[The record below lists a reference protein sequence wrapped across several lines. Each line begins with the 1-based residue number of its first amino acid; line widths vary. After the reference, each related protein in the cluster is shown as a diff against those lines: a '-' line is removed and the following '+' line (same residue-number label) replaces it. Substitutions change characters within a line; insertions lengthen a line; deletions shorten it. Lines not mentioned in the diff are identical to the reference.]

1 MFLLVSKLPTDL
13 QDVMHILPFW
23 FNYLYRFFLVLSI
36 ALVAIL
42 LIFAISRLI
51 NYLNIINEGKRLA
64 NTKLPRQMSREEV
77 AKKLLEIT
85 ALAAKTGNF
94 RTGLHDMAAL
104 IKTYFEIA
112 LKQDIEEMTALE
124 IKQHIVQRRELGDY
138 FTEITVVQFGFGEPT
153 AEHLKLFM
161 ERAVKMIR

>member
-23 FNYLYRFFLVLSI
+23 FNYLYRFFLVLAI

-42 LIFAISRLI
+42 LIFAVSRLI
-51 NYLNIINEGKRLA
+51 NYLNVINEGKRLA
-64 NTKLPRQMSREEV
+64 HTKTARQMTRDEV
-77 AKKLLEIT
+77 GRKLLEIV
-85 ALAAKTGNF
+85 AQASQTGNF
-94 RTGLHDMAAL
+94 RTGLHNMAAL

-138 FTEITVVQFGFGEPT
+138 FTDITVVQFSFSDPT
-153 AEHLKLFM
+153 AADLKIFL